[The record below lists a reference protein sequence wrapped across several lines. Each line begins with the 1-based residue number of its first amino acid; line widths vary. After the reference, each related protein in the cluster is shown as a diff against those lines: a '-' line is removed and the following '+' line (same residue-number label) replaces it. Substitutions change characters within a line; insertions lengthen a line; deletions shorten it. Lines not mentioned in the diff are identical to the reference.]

1 MFKLSYNSNGLRYIN
16 PVHAIKDVALMGY
29 DGIEFSLDPTWINY
43 NNVSKEELTD
53 LLNVTRDSLIDFS
66 ALATGDKNLL
76 GPSSFEPSLINQN
89 KNGRKLRINLLKQ
102 SVKIAEVLEIKRM
115 NFASGI
121 KRPEVSDDEAMSYL
135 VEGINACLKR
145 NHDITLM
152 IEPEP
157 GMFIET
163 TDQAI
168 SLINEINDERFRLNL
183 DVGHVVCCEDNYLE
197 KIRNACKYTEH
208 VHFEDIKD
216 RVHRHLIPGKG
227 NADLIGILQ
236 ILIEEGYENYVSVE
250 LYDEA
255 YVYMTALRESI
266 DHINGLLNV
275 ITKKGA

>member
-16 PVHAIKDVALMGY
+16 PTQAIKDVSLMGY
-29 DGIEFSLDPTWINY
+29 NGIELSLDPTWISY
-43 NNVSKEELTD
+43 NNTTKED
-53 LLNVTRDSLIDFS
+53 LNALAGVARANLVEFA

-76 GPSSFEPSLINQN
+76 GPSSFEPSLINEN

-102 SVKIAEVLEIKRM
+102 SIKIAETLGIERM
-115 NFASGI
+115 NFASGV
-121 KRPEVSDDEAMSYL
+121 KRPEVSDDEAMTYL
-135 VEGINACLKR
+135 LEGITACLKR
-145 NHDITLM
+145 NHDVMLM

-168 SLINEINDERFRLNL
+168 ALINEINDERFRLNL

-227 NADLIGILQ
+227 NADLAGILQ
-236 ILIEEGYENYVSVE
+236 ILSEEGYSNYVSVE

-255 YVYMTALRESI
+255 YVYMTAMRESI
-266 DHINGLLNV
+266 DYINGLLNV
-275 ITKKGA
+275 IIKKGA